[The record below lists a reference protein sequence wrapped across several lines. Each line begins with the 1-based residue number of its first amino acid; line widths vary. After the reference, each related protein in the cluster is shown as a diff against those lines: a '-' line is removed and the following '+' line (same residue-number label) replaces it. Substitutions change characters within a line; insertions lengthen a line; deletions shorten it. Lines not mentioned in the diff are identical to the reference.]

1 MNHREYVARR
11 LVDPQGAFTIWG
23 ESIMQA
29 YARVAK
35 LAFLPA
41 IGLTRRSDWLILG
54 TRIFNELTDET
65 RARAHLV
72 LTARDLFRVKALPRS
87 LTYDLKSYAEL
98 HSLIVRNEEKAFVAC
113 RRRAEKIIEKTGA
126 QTIVANSTIDPINRL
141 WLKVGRE
148 FGLKTICVQHG
159 VYSQSIPTYVLEEDI
174 IDLYVALDE
183 GQAAILRKNIA
194 AEKIVSLGVP
204 DIFKWVPPTGLP
216 KICFVGED
224 WERYGL
230 EKIKRLIIAKYIEIG
245 TFLKGHGFG
254 ELYYK
259 PHPSEEMLLDIA
271 SHAKLLEPH
280 DVDMPDVYIGFASTL
295 LKEMSSRG
303 KLVIQIW
310 ERETHAENFEEF
322 GYCLTIENDND
333 LLGGL
338 LVKLQ
343 ERQGVP
349 FIRNAKLDEVIV

>member
-1 MNHREYVARR
+1 MNHREYISRR

-54 TRIFNELTDET
+54 TRIFNKLTDET

-72 LTARDLFRVKALPRS
+72 MTARDLLRAKTLPRS
-87 LTYDLKSYAEL
+87 LTYDLKSYTEL
-98 HSLIVRNEEKAFVAC
+98 HSLIVRNDEKAYAAC
-113 RRRAEKIIEKTGA
+113 RRRAERIIEKTGV

-141 WLKVGRE
+141 WIEAASGL
-148 FGLKTICVQHG
+148 GLKTVCVQHG
-159 VYSQSIPTYVLEEDI
+159 VYGDATPTYVLEEDI
-174 IDLYVALDE
+174 IDRYVALDE
-183 GQAAILRKNIA
+183 GQAAILRKNIP
-194 AEKIVSLGVP
+194 AEKIVPLGVR
-204 DIFKWVPPTGLP
+204 DTFEWVPPAGMP

-230 EKIKRLIIAKYIEIG
+230 EKIKRLIIGKYIEIA
-245 TFLKGHGFG
+245 TFLKSRGYV

-259 PHPSEEMLLDIA
+259 PHPSEEMMLDIESYA
-271 SHAKLLEPH
+271 RLLKPAA
-280 DVDMPDVYIGFASTL
+280 VNMPDVYVGFASTL
-295 LKEMSSRG
+295 LKEMSSCG

-310 ERETHAENFEEF
+310 DAETRAENFEAL
-322 GYCLTIENDND
+322 GYCLSIPNEARLMDR
-333 LLGGL
+333 LLAI
-338 LVKLQ
+338 LQ
-343 ERQGVP
+343 EPKSMPWV
-349 FIRNAKLDEVIV
+349 RNTSLEEVLI